1 MTAFFMEPW
10 QPLHRNAIIAESGRF
25 CYACK
30 VAEKNPMAAICRTY
44 IYLTPNMRTALSIFC
59 VILCSMNPLSTVN
72 AKEFIDDVNKNV
84 EFVTSVTE

>member
-30 VAEKNPMAAICRTY
+30 DRKGSDCSSLSDVHIFDSEYAYRIVNILHSLVRHESIVNGQRKKAE
-44 IYLTPNMRTALSIFC
+44 F
-59 VILCSMNPLSTVN
+59 
-72 AKEFIDDVNKNV
+72 EFIDERKQR
-84 EFVTSVTE
+84 T